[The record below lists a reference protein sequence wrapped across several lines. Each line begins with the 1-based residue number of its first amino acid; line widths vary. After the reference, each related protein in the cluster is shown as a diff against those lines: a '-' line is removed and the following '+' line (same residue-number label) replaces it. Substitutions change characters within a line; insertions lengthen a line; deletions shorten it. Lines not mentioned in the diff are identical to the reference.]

1 MAEESVSKKDLI
13 SAVAK
18 KVELSQAQTAA
29 VVDALLAEVEGAL
42 TAGKKVRL
50 IGFGTFEVRERAAR
64 RGVNPQTQ
72 QEMEIPA
79 SKSPAFKPG
88 KELKDAVSKKA

>member
-1 MAEESVSKKDLI
+1 MAAESVSKKDLV

-18 KVELSQAQTAA
+18 SAGLSQAQTAT
-29 VVDALLAEVEGAL
+29 VVDALLAEIEGAL
-42 TAGKKVRL
+42 KAGKKVRL

-64 RGVNPQTQ
+64 RGVNPQTGKA
-72 QEMEIPA
+72 MDIPP

-88 KELKDAVSKKA
+88 KELKDAVG

>member
-1 MAEESVSKKDLI
+1 MAAESVSKKDLV

-18 KVELSQAQTAA
+18 SAGLSQAQTAT
-29 VVDALLAEVEGAL
+29 VVDALLAEIEGAL
-42 TAGKKVRL
+42 KAGKKVRL

-64 RGVNPQTQ
+64 RGVNPQTGKA
-72 QEMEIPA
+72 MDIPK

-88 KELKDAVSKKA
+88 KELKDAVG

>member
-1 MAEESVSKKDLI
+1 MAADSVSKKDLV

-18 KVELSQAQTAA
+18 RCNLSQADTAA
-29 VVDALLAEVEGAL
+29 VVDALLDEITQAL
-42 TAGKKVRL
+42 AKGKRVRL

-64 RGVNPQTQ
+64 RGVNPQTGKP
-72 QEMEIPA
+72 MAIPA

-88 KELKDAVSKKA
+88 KELKDAVS

>member
-1 MAEESVSKKDLI
+1 MAGESVSKKDLV

-18 KVELSQAQTAA
+18 KANLSQGQTSA
-29 VVDALLAEVEGAL
+29 VVDALFDEIAAAL
-42 TAGKKVRL
+42 KDGKKVRL

-64 RGVNPQTQ
+64 RGVNPQTKAS
-72 QEMEIPA
+72 MDIPA

-88 KELKDAVSKKA
+88 KELKDVIG

>member
-1 MAEESVSKKDLI
+1 MAAESVSKKDLV

-18 KVELSQAQTAA
+18 SASLSQAQTAT
-29 VVDALLAEVEGAL
+29 VVDALLEEIERAL
-42 TAGKKVRL
+42 KAGKKVRL

-64 RGVNPQTQ
+64 RGVNPQTGKA
-72 QEMEIPA
+72 MDIPQ

-88 KELKDAVSKKA
+88 KELKDAVG